1 MKIVKR
7 KLTLEN
13 VIRKIKMV
21 TAVQRGYECL
31 LISLNDGW
39 IWPTTFTLISTSNI
53 QCKESELKKVMEW
66 VKEYEKVYQEEYE
79 TRPEM
84 TIVYDGGK

>member
-1 MKIVKR
+1 MKIVQR
-7 KLTLEN
+7 KLTLEE
-13 VIRKIKMV
+13 VIKKIKMV
-21 TAVQRGYECL
+21 TAIEPGYGCL
-31 LISLNDGW
+31 RISLDDGW
-39 IWPTTFTLISTSNI
+39 IWPTTFALTSNCHI
-53 QCKESELKKVMEW
+53 ACKESELKKVMEW